1 MRKIKL
7 LVIIALLP
15 VLAKSQDTVHIPV
28 PVARQIAKD
37 LVTYDSLKDVHTLI
51 VDQLKLTEDKV
62 VLKDSI
68 IDSYKQK
75 CNLYDTMIAN
85 DKKMFDT
92 QGKWVKDL
100 KKDIITLSNKKEL
113 DTDDKITVLE
123 TELKQIEVKY
133 NQLVEE
139 KNLLQI

>member
-1 MRKIKL
+1 MKYVLTL
-7 LVIIALLP
+7 LLCLP
-15 VLAKSQDTVHIPV
+15 FLVKSQDTIHIPV
-28 PVARQIAKD
+28 PAARQIAKD
-37 LVTYDSLKDVHTLI
+37 LTTYDSLKDVHTLI

-100 KKDIITLSNKKEL
+100 KKDIKTLKVKL
-113 DTDDKITVLE
+113 IYTKISMGA
-123 TELKQIEVKY
+123 IIGG
-133 NQLVEE
+133 
-139 KNLLQI
+139 LLLLLIK

>member
-1 MRKIKL
+1 MKYVL
-7 LVIIALLP
+7 ALLLCLP
-15 VLAKSQDTVHIPV
+15 LFVKAQDTIHIPT

-100 KKDIITLSNKKEL
+100 KKDIKTLKVKL
-113 DTDDKITVLE
+113 IYTKISMGA
-123 TELKQIEVKY
+123 IIGG
-133 NQLVEE
+133 
-139 KNLLQI
+139 LLLLLIK